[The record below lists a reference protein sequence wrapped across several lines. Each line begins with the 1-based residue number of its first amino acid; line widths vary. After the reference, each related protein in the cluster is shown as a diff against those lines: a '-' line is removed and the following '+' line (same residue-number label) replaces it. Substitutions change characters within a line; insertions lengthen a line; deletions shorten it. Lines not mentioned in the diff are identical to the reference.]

1 MVYNISSVTQY
12 FLLLIRYIYKLFITL
27 CLWVFCLTAYLCTIF
42 VPGACRSEK
51 RSQFPGTE
59 VAEVWAV
66 MWVWGIAHR
75 FSEKLSVCLTAELSF
90 LPLFPFEPYTTK
102 VIENEEDL
110 HYINS
115 ISKPLTYPVYK
126 IVFNNR
132 NSIFKT
138 SCNVLC

>member
-1 MVYNISSVTQY
+1 MFVSVLLDCISVHHICAWCLQKWEEKSVP
-12 FLLLIRYIYKLFITL
+12 
-27 CLWVFCLTAYLCTIF
+27 WNW
-42 VPGACRSEK
+42 GCRSL
-51 RSQFPGTE
+51 SSHVGVGNCTQVLGGA
-59 VAEVWAV
+59 VSVLNCWAV
-66 MWVWGIAHR
+66 FPA
-75 FSEKLSVCLTAELSF
+75 
-90 LPLFPFEPYTTK
+90 PFPFEPYTTK